1 MFCRGSVVILAD
13 LACAAVAAVLVF
25 GGIIVCAELGVQDP
39 SEPPPF
45 AMLAMEVVLG
55 AIGGVLAGGVL
66 FALTLVV
73 EGFRRLF
80 KARWWAASL
89 VAVPAFA
96 AFAAAVAWLVGA
108 TPEVTLGVA
117 VSAFAAFAA
126 YWHAYLVAQVL
137 LTRIVDRLLPNRIC
151 AVPPAN

>member
-13 LACAAVAAVLVF
+13 LGCAAIAAGVVAVTPVAVAGFAMVLSNDPGGPMFLPIVALGAFLAAAAVS
-25 GGIIVCAELGVQDP
+25 GT
-39 SEPPPF
+39 
-45 AMLAMEVVLG
+45 
-55 AIGGVLAGGVL
+55 L

-89 VAVPAFA
+89 VAVPAVT
-96 AFAAAVAWLVGA
+96 AFAAAVAWLAGA
-108 TPEVTLGVA
+108 TPQVTFGVA
-117 VSAFAAFAA
+117 VSALVIFAA
-126 YWHAYLVAQVL
+126 YWHAYLIAQVL

-151 AVPPAN
+151 ATPRSI